1 MIAVWSYQ
9 TNLGLSMT
17 AKEITDRLST
27 LSKDLLFISESEYP
41 FETFTWKSVTLTPET
56 ILTRSHKPA
65 DTAIESITLEDFFA
79 PVITDQ
85 DWFEDDDRA
94 TARRFR
100 DLQAAIATLENVQVF
115 RLGKIEIDVY
125 IVGAIGADIVGLKTK
140 VIET

>member
-1 MIAVWSYQ
+1 
-9 TNLGLSMT
+9 MT

-56 ILTRSHKPA
+56 ILTRSHKSA

-79 PVITDQ
+79 PVVTDE
-85 DWFEDDDRA
+85 DWFEDEDREIA
-94 TARRFR
+94 QRFR
-100 DLQAAIATLENVQVF
+100 DLQAAINTLENVQVF

>member
-1 MIAVWSYQ
+1 
-9 TNLGLSMT
+9 MT

-27 LSKDLLFISESEYP
+27 LAKDLLFPSESEFPLEP
-41 FETFTWKSVTLTPET
+41 FVWESATLTTET
-56 ILTRSHKPA
+56 ILERSQKPS

-79 PVITDQ
+79 PVVTDE
-85 DWFEDDDRA
+85 DWFEAEDRQVA
-94 TARRFR
+94 QRFR

-125 IVGAIGADIVGLKTK
+125 IVGAIGPDLIGLKTT